1 MRRVKSS
8 QHSAGR
14 ARSSSA
20 LQPSQPWA
28 LRQHLAVAA
37 LSSSGEGSGQQFG
50 LPACVAATTRA
61 T

>member
-1 MRRVKSS
+1 MMRVRSS

-28 LRQHLAVAA
+28 LRQRLAVAA
-37 LSSSGEGSGQQFG
+37 LSSSGEGSGQQSD
-50 LPACVAATTRA
+50 LPAGVMAMTRA